1 MTLLTGR
8 FAPSPSGPLHFGSLV
23 AALASYC
30 EVKSRQGRWLLRI
43 EDVDTGRVVAGAGEQ
58 ILRDLETFGFEW
70 DAAVSYQSDQFE
82 QYQHY
87 LDKLLEQGDCYAC
100 ECSRRSL
107 RQQGVASGP
116 LGQIYPGLCRVKQ
129 LPVPEHSLRLNTEHA
144 QSVSFIDRVYGK
156 MALNLPLS
164 VGDFVLKRRDNI
176 FAYHLAVVVDD
187 ELQGI
192 TQVVRGADL
201 LENTCLHLYLQ
212 QRLSFATPEYMHIPL
227 VNNAQ
232 GVKLSKQTGASALDH
247 EHASALL
254 VAALNHLG
262 QAPQQELEHNKPR
275 EILQWAVAN
284 WNPASIPVQQA
295 AVAESLQD

>member
-1 MTLLTGR
+1 LTLLTGR

-129 LPVPEHSLRLNTEHA
+129 LPVPEHSLRLNTENA
-144 QSVSFIDRVYGK
+144 QSVSFIDRVYGE

>member
-129 LPVPEHSLRLNTEHA
+129 LPVPEHSLRLNTENA
-144 QSVSFIDRVYGK
+144 QSVSFIDRVYGE